1 MRRLDAYLKFKAPS
15 ADMETRETWT
25 ARAVPQRDEYRI
37 NSVIASS
44 KKYDRNATPGLQA
57 EWQQAL
63 YAEVHSIVMQGT
75 TTGSSI
81 QG

>member
-15 ADMETRETWT
+15 ADMETRGTYA
-25 ARAVPQRDEYRI
+25 ARGVNQRDEYRI

-57 EWQQAL
+57 EWRQAL
-63 YAEVHSIVMQGT
+63 HPGVHSIVIQHTTAGT
-75 TTGSSI
+75 FI
-81 QG
+81 QR